1 MVGVRDNL
9 SYLRFA
15 MAANDNN
22 RSNRMVCL
30 LSDEE
35 RDFIERYLRKYKITN
50 KSRWMRETLVSFIY
64 QNLGNDYPTLF
75 DERDMRR

>member
-1 MVGVRDNL
+1 
-9 SYLRFA
+9 

>member
-1 MVGVRDNL
+1 
-9 SYLRFA
+9 
-15 MAANDNN
+15 
-22 RSNRMVCL
+22 MVCL